1 MAKGTIG
8 GPGVMDFYTGPL
20 APRYTRI
27 ADYTGGTTG
36 GNPLHESAQNQ
47 WQQQALNN
55 LLKFAKDSG
64 LGKYSAS
71 QGSETGWMPTANEPN
86 EQRLA
91 ANKWQFGQIADLE
104 KWASSLATTHAGRD
118 WAKPYKS
125 VAEYTGSE
133 RHAHNQN
140 VWQQS
145 AIANLQNYLTD
156 LEVTR
161 GGGPGG
167 FGLDDIATNK
177 RKQYEDYIN
186 EAYKNILGRKDGADA
201 AGLKYWADTLL
212 GLDGKSAAGLNPGD
226 SWKTWIDDQLKGSS
240 EYKDIQAG
248 TGPDPIN
255 LDDYISKDELAD
267 LIKTAKS
274 DVTSTLTSQFQSDL
288 AAEKSKWDADWG
300 QTVQGIKDQFGTQID
315 TLKTGWEGTSQAY
328 KQNIA
333 DLKSVIASQ
342 QQAVAAY
349 GDTDRPMN
357 QTVKGVKTK
366 NELPGYQPKF
376 KTKSDWFGRK
386 GSRIGT
392 SSLNI

>member
-1 MAKGTIG
+1 MAIG
-8 GPGVMDFYTGPL
+8 DISAGDWYSGPL
-20 APRYTRI
+20 AKRYNKI
-27 ADYTGGTTG
+27 ADYAGGTTG
-36 GNPLHESAQNQ
+36 GNRLHESAQNQ

-55 LLKFAKDSG
+55 LLSFAKDSG
-64 LGKYSAS
+64 LGQYSAS
-71 QGSETGWMPTANEPN
+71 KGSETGWMPTADEPN
-86 EQRLA
+86 DQRIA

-104 KWASSLATTHAGRD
+104 KWAGSLATTHAGRD
-118 WAKPYKS
+118 WAKPYQS
-125 VAEYTGSE
+125 VAEYDGPE
-133 RHAHNQN
+133 RHAHVQN
-140 VWQQS
+140 LWQQS
-145 AIANLQNYLTD
+145 AITNLQKYLTD

-167 FGLDDIATNK
+167 FGLDDVATNA
-177 RKQYEDYIN
+177 RAQYEKYIN
-186 EAYKNILGRKDGADA
+186 EQYKNLLGRKDGADA
-201 AGLKYWADTLL
+201 AGLKYWADSLL
-212 GLDGKSAAGLNPGD
+212 GLDGKSAAGLNVGD
-226 SWKTWIDDQLKGSS
+226 SWKTWIDDQLKGSH
-240 EYKDIQAG
+240 EYKDNQLDD
-248 TGPDPIN
+248 GPDPIDLSN
-255 LDDYISKDELAD
+255 YISKDD
-267 LIKTAKS
+267 LDALLNAAKS

-288 AAEKSKWDADWG
+288 AAEKTKWDTAWG
-300 QTVQGIKDQFGTQID
+300 DTVQGIKDQFGTQID
-315 TLKTGWEGTSQAY
+315 TLKTGWEGTSEAY

-333 DLKSVIASQ
+333 DLKGVIASQ